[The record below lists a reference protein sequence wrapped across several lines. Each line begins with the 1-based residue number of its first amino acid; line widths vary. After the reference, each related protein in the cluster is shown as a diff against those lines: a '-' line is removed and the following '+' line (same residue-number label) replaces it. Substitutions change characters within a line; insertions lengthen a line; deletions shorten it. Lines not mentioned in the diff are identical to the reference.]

1 MLSLPEI
8 VASKKDQ
15 LGSGRCKSWSKSHTC
30 NRYLYGNHNEGQSP
44 TESKKK
50 IIIHTYN
57 LIQTSQG
64 FILNITVLTD
74 LQHHNNSHYFCR
86 NRAQMPRRTRIRSP
100 VQLPQR
106 PAWSPQRCSG
116 SSLRHCC
123 HFHSKSQYKLS
134 HSSRWCILASYKKL
148 IAYII
153 C

>member
-1 MLSLPEI
+1 MGVEDVSSGVRVICVIGTCMGIIMKGSL
-8 VASKKDQ
+8 
-15 LGSGRCKSWSKSHTC
+15 L
-30 NRYLYGNHNEGQSP
+30 QSQ
-44 TESKKK
+44 KKK

-106 PAWSPQRCSG
+106 PA
-116 SSLRHCC
+116 
-123 HFHSKSQYKLS
+123 
-134 HSSRWCILASYKKL
+134 
-148 IAYII
+148 
-153 C
+153 